1 MEQMYLRNV
10 LVVDRGSEWN
20 GQRVDLSLEAGRI
33 SKITPT
39 GALAIPAGAQVKE
52 GGCISP
58 GWVDMRCELTDP
70 GHEWLED
77 LESLSRAAI
86 AGGFTHVLGLPTTVP
101 AMHNAGQV
109 RALLHRAERLP
120 IHLHVAGA
128 MSVGTDGKD
137 LAELYDMQQAGAVA
151 FTDGRR
157 GTQSGGLVL
166 RALQY
171 LQGFHGLLINSP
183 VDQALAEECMV
194 AEGVSS
200 VKMGLKG
207 MPETAELVM
216 LERDLRLLGHYGG
229 RLHIGPVTTAA
240 GVAAIRAAK
249 AGGLQVTAETSA
261 LYLLLDES
269 ENEAFDAVTK
279 VYPPLR
285 DKASVVALREGVLDG
300 TIDVVSSGHHPQG
313 LEEKTHDF
321 VDAGFGADCLETA
334 FAGAWTG
341 VAGGEGALEALIGA
355 LSSGPRWVLGLPGV
369 SVMEG
374 AVADLTHFDPEAN
387 WTPVVGDIRSKSKF
401 NPLVGRELRGRVLG
415 VVSRGIYLG
424 SC

>member
-20 GQRVDLSLEAGRI
+20 GQRVDMALEAGRI
-33 SKITPT
+33 SKITLT
-39 GALAIPAGAQVKE
+39 GQMVVAQGALVKE

-77 LESLSRAAI
+77 LDSLSKAAI

-137 LAELYDMQQAGAVA
+137 LAELYDMQQAGAIA

-157 GTQSGGLVL
+157 GSQSGGLVL

-171 LQGFHGLLINSP
+171 LQGFGGLLINSP
-183 VDQALAEECMV
+183 IDQALAEECMV

-207 MPETAELVM
+207 MPETAEIVM
-216 LERDLRLLGHYGG
+216 LERDLRLLAHYGG
-229 RLHIGPVTTAA
+229 RLHVGPVTTAA
-240 GVAAIRAAK
+240 GVNAIRSAK
-249 AGGLQVTAETSA
+249 AAGLKVSTETSV
-261 LYLLLDES
+261 LYLILDES

-285 DKASVVALREGVLDG
+285 DRASVEALRAAVLDG

-321 VDAGFGADCLETA
+321 VDASFGADCLETA
-334 FAGAWTG
+334 FSGAWTG
-341 VAGGEGALEALIGA
+341 ISGDGRALEALVAG
-355 LSSGPRWVLGLPGV
+355 LSSGPRQVLGLPSGTI
-369 SVMEG
+369 SEG
-374 AVADLTHFDPEAN
+374 NEADLTHFDPEVA
-387 WTPVVGDIRSKSKF
+387 WTPRVGDIRSKSKF
-401 NPLVGRELRGRVLG
+401 NPLVGRELMGRVLG
-415 VVSRGIYLG
+415 VYVRGGYLPAF
-424 SC
+424 

>member
-1 MEQMYLRNV
+1 MEQLYLRNV
-10 LVVDRGSEWN
+10 LVVDRGSDWN
-20 GQRVDLSLEAGRI
+20 GQRVDLAIEAGRI
-33 SKITPT
+33 GRIAAA
-39 GALAIPAGAQVKE
+39 GQLQIPANAKVKE

-58 GWVDMRCELTDP
+58 GWVDLRCELTDP

-77 LESLSRAAI
+77 LDSLAQAAI

-109 RALLHRAERLP
+109 RAVLHRAERLP

-157 GTQSGGLVL
+157 GTASGGLVL

-171 LQGFHGLLINSP
+171 LQGFNGLLINSP
-183 VDQALAEECMV
+183 MDQALAEESMV

-207 MPETAELVM
+207 IPETAELVM

-240 GVAAIRAAK
+240 SVGAIRAAK
-249 AGGLQVTAETSA
+249 AAGLKVTAETSA
-261 LYLLLDES
+261 LYMLLDES

-279 VYPPLR
+279 VYPPFR
-285 DKASVVALREGVLDG
+285 DKASVLALREGVLDG

-313 LEEKTHDF
+313 LEEKAHDF
-321 VDAGFGADCLETA
+321 VDASFGADCLETA

-341 VAGGEGALEALIGA
+341 AAGREGALEALIGA
-355 LSSGPRWVLGLPGV
+355 LSSGPRRVLGLPGV

-374 AVADLTHFDPEAN
+374 AVADLTHFDPEVN

-401 NPLVGRELRGRVLG
+401 NPLLGRELRGRVLG
-415 VVSRGIYLG
+415 VVSRGGYLPA
-424 SC
+424 